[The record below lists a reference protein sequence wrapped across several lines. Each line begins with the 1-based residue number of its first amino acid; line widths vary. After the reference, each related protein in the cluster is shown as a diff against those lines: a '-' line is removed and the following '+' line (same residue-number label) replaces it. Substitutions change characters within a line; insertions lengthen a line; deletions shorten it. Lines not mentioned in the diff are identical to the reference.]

1 MQTVLIV
8 IHLMIVLALVGVVLI
23 QRSEGGGLG
32 IGGGSGFMSAR
43 GAANALTRT
52 TAILAALFFVTSLG
66 LGLLARYQSK
76 PSDILN
82 QLPTTTQGD
91 KSLLNS
97 LGGKKPDEKKTEEKP
112 ANQNDIP
119 LGGDATDTTKPV
131 DNKIEVKPA
140 DTKTDVK
147 PADTKTEVKPADA
160 TKTDVKPADSTTTAV
175 KPADA
180 TATDKKPADASTT
193 TTTDQK
199 PATAK

>member
-66 LGLLARYQSK
+66 LGLLSRYQAK
-76 PSDILN
+76 PTDILN

-97 LGGKKPDEKKTEEKP
+97 LGGKNPEEQKQETP
-112 ANQNDIP
+112 AANQNDIP
-119 LGGDATDTTKPV
+119 LGGDNTDAAKPA
-131 DNKIEVKPA
+131 NNQTEVKPA
-140 DTKTDVK
+140 DN
-147 PADTKTEVKPADA
+147 KTEVKPAD
-160 TKTDVKPADSTTTAV
+160 TTTTTTVKPADNATTTA

-180 TATDKKPADASTT
+180 TATEQKPADAS
-193 TTTDQK
+193 TTDQK